1 MQLGFRVAVAVG
13 RMAAAALIRSLA
25 WRFPYAIDAALK
37 KIKMTESI
45 SSKHD

>member
-1 MQLGFRVAVAVG
+1 MQLGFWVAVAVG